1 MAPLASTGI
10 DTCPRSDTS
19 ASLQAVSAGAVQA
32 PVETDLHRF
41 SDQHGEGVSLSE
53 CGRMAARCKKFNS
66 SIVYSATPLVQDE
79 LYEVSVVALWRHLA
93 GTLCVGVTAQP
104 PSNCSNTMPADCC
117 YLTGNELRYKN
128 KVLQFFAPNLQWLN
142 VQDRVGMLR
151 THDGTIKV
159 FVNGEELPVS
169 FPPLPEMVYAVFDL
183 RGACSE
189 IAVTSHKCPMSPMNS
204 IRLQDSLELVID
216 QANELLDAE
225 NRESVAEDM
234 ALSVATNGDVVYEF
248 HENHGTLLIYYIY
261 TLFLNQFLFTGRNI
275 ELVNGKNGAKRL
287 ASYNQ
292 GVVVVQPALEPNCK
306 VLILIEQL
314 EAKWQS
320 SLIVGLVA
328 GSPERLNLP
337 VNALSIKGSGCI
349 VANDWISINGIKVY
363 IDFIKKYVGILFH
376 TAVRK
381 KNSLNSENC

>member
-1 MAPLASTGI
+1 
-10 DTCPRSDTS
+10 
-19 ASLQAVSAGAVQA
+19 
-32 PVETDLHRF
+32 
-41 SDQHGEGVSLSE
+41 
-53 CGRMAARCKKFNS
+53 
-66 SIVYSATPLVQDE
+66 
-79 LYEVSVVALWRHLA
+79 
-93 GTLCVGVTAQP
+93 
-104 PSNCSNTMPADCC
+104 
-117 YLTGNELRYKN
+117 
-128 KVLQFFAPNLQWLN
+128 
-142 VQDRVGMLR
+142 MLR